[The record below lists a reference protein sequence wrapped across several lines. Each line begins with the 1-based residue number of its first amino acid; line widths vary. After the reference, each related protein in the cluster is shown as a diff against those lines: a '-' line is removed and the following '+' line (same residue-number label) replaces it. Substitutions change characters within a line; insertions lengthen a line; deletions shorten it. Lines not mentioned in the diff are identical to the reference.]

1 MTYPSKNASK
11 EAVIKLSVGRN
22 VRGGLLTLFR
32 KPSGRSLPTP
42 AFCKLFLGAR
52 VGKST
57 KIPEET
63 EHCSAVVG
71 AHSSKLHKDDW
82 EEGEILYLLGP
93 FLLFHSAKI
102 FNSAV
107 VVRGKPER
115 KVIQAAVGHGKPVRK
130 AKEPFGKW
138 RAVK

>member
-22 VRGGLLTLFR
+22 VMGSLLTLFH
-32 KPSGRSLPTP
+32 KPSGCSLPTP
-42 AFCKLFLGAR
+42 AFLKLFLGAR

-82 EEGEILYLLGP
+82 EGEILYLLGP
-93 FLLFHSAKI
+93 LLLFRSARI
-102 FNSAV
+102 FDSAV
-107 VVRGKPER
+107 VVKGKLER